1 MVRFAARTTRL
12 ATGILILLSQT
23 SSTKGETPRDAPL
36 MPPARISKSPFGTLL
51 SGQEVS
57 QFTLTNTNGIELHVI
72 DYGGIITSLRT
83 PDRHGVLADIV
94 LGYDNITNITG
105 YLAKSPYFGAIVRIG
120 ISIGVG

>member
-1 MVRFAARTTRL
+1 MVRFTARALRL
-12 ATGILILLSQT
+12 ATGVLALLSLT
-23 SSTKGETPRDAPL
+23 SCAKGERSPDVPI
-36 MPPARISKSPFGTLL
+36 MPPAQISKSPFGTLL

-57 QFTLTNTNGIELHVI
+57 QFTLINTNGVEVHVI

-94 LGYDNITNITG
+94 LGYDNITG